1 MKKLPYRNCVAMFV
15 KKNGKIFSGERS
27 DIAGAWQLPQ
37 GGIEQNETILNAAK
51 RELREETGIVS
62 VKFLKQTSAPLCYN
76 FPPESQEACLK
87 KYGTLKYAGQQ
98 VTFVLFDFF
107 GNDSEIN
114 LAATT
119 PREFSN
125 WKWTSPKDLLDGI
138 VDFKKE
144 ISISAAKELGLI

>member
-1 MKKLPYRNCVAMFV
+1 MQELPYRNCVTMFV

-27 DIAGAWQLPQ
+27 DVIGAWQLPQ
-37 GGIEQNETILNAAK
+37 GGIEKGESILEAAK

-62 VKFLKQTSAPLCYN
+62 VKFLKQTAAPMRYD
-76 FPPESQEACLK
+76 FSPELQDKCLK
-87 KYGTLKYAGQQ
+87 KYGNLKYAGQQ

-107 GNDSEIN
+107 GDDSEID
-114 LAATT
+114 LEATS

-125 WKWTSPKDLLDGI
+125 WKWIEPKILLDGI

-144 ISISAAKELGLI
+144 VSISAAKELGLI